1 MLGTKH
7 LETLKRYFV
16 QVGICC
22 LRVDV
27 DFRVGV
33 DVDDDD
39 DDDGRRDAVDVFGL
53 FNERR
58 FIVESDLIT
67 NDVVYSKDI
76 CLISQ

>member
-39 DDDGRRDAVDVFGL
+39 VGRRDAVDVFGL

>member
-7 LETLKRYFV
+7 LESLKRYFV

-39 DDDGRRDAVDVFGL
+39 VGRRDAVDVFGL

-76 CLISQ
+76 FLISQ

>member
-1 MLGTKH
+1 MGTKH

-39 DDDGRRDAVDVFGL
+39 VGRRDAVDVFGL

>member
-7 LETLKRYFV
+7 LESLKRYFV

-39 DDDGRRDAVDVFGL
+39 DSGRRDAVDVFGL